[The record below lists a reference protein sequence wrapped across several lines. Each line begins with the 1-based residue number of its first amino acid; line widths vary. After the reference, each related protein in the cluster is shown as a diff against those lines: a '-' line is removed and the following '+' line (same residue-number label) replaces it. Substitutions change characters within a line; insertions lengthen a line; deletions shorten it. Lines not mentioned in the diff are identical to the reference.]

1 MLFFNFRTAVKSFFE
16 YGFRSNK
23 ACLLASGSGYKPSKE
38 LLDKYK
44 IKNPNEL
51 WGAIHKES
59 RSHYL
64 QGKLNPMIL
73 VPKNKVVKL

>member
-1 MLFFNFRTAVKSFFE
+1 M
-16 YGFRSNK
+16 
-23 ACLLASGSGYKPSKE
+23 PSKE

-64 QGKLNPMIL
+64 QGMLNPMVL
-73 VPKNKVVKL
+73 VPKKTKVN